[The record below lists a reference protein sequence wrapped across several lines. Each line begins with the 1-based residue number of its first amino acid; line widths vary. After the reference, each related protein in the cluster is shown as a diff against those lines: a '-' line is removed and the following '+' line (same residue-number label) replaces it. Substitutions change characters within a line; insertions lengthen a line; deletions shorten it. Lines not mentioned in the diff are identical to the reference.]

1 MFHWIPLMVIGGM
14 TTALMEKSLSK
25 FFSPDS
31 IAIIGASHEPGK
43 VGYEIISN
51 LIKEKYKGE
60 IFLINPKAGKILG
73 KKVFKNILEIKK
85 KIDLAIIIVQAKIC
99 PEILEEVGKKKIKY
113 AIIISA
119 GFKET
124 GKQGME
130 LENEIKKI
138 AKKYQISLLGPNCLG
153 LINPYQNLNASFG
166 PKLPQKG
173 NIFFISQSGAIL
185 CGFLD
190 LASQNNLGFNKIIS
204 LGNKADLSEND
215 FLEFALKDP
224 QIKVILIYLES
235 FVDGKK
241 TIDILKKYSQKPII
255 LLKSGISEKGKKVAS
270 LHTGSL
276 ASSNEAFEAFIKK
289 TNIVRANSLKDLFDF
304 AKGFSFQNFP
314 KQKGIAIL
322 TNAGGLGVLG
332 TDALSNIKYQ
342 IPNTKLELAELSKE
356 TKDFL
361 RKNLPLACSV
371 ENPIDII
378 GDANT
383 ERYKISLE
391 ALLKDKNISAVLI
404 FLTPQKM
411 TDSEKIAEAIVLL
424 FKKYKKPILTCFF
437 GQGKVEKAIKILEQN
452 KIPNFDS
459 PEKTVEVIQ
468 KMQSFAFL
476 LNKKSEKNFFD
487 NRFPLQQVDKYF
499 EKNINGQKNLEP
511 EKVAEILKIL
521 KISCP
526 KFKIAFSEEEVIKKA
541 QELSYPLVIKTAYSK
556 ILHKTDV
563 NGVKLNL
570 KNEQEVKKAYRE
582 IVESIKNIAKEKNNK
597 EVEKVI
603 IQEMI
608 RDGQDVIIGMK
619 RDEQFGPLIMFGLG
633 GIFVEVLKDVSFGIA
648 PLNRSEAEELIF
660 STKGYKI
667 LKGIRGEK
675 EKDINSLVEIILKIS
690 QLSLC
695 FPQIKEI
702 DLNPIKV
709 FDKGYSVLD
718 FKFILS

>member
-1 MFHWIPLMVIGGM
+1 MQKF
-14 TTALMEKSLSK
+14 LSK
-25 FFSPDS
+25 FFSPNS
-31 IAIIGASHEPGK
+31 IAIIGASHESGK
-43 VGYEIISN
+43 VGYEIIAN
-51 LIKEKYKGE
+51 LIDGKYKGK

-73 KKVFKNILEIKK
+73 KKVFKNIFEIKE
-85 KIDLAIIIVQAKIC
+85 KIDLAIIIVPAKIC
-99 PEILEEVGKKKIKY
+99 PKILEEVGKRKIKY

-119 GFKET
+119 GFKEA
-124 GKQGME
+124 GKEGMK

-138 AKKYQISLLGPNCLG
+138 IEKYKISLLGPNCLG

-166 PKLPQKG
+166 PKLSQKG

-190 LASQNNLGFNKIIS
+190 LARQNNLGFSKIIS
-204 LGNKADLSEND
+204 LGNKTNLSEND

-224 QIKVILIYLES
+224 KTKVISMYLES
-235 FVDGKK
+235 FADGKK
-241 TIDILKKYSQKPII
+241 TIEILKKNSKKPII
-255 LLKSGISEKGKKVAS
+255 FLKGGQSEKGQMAVS

-276 ASSNEAFEAFIKK
+276 AGSNETMEAFIKK
-289 TNIVRANSLKDLFDF
+289 TNIIKANSLKDLFDLT
-304 AKGFSFQNFP
+304 KGFSFQNFP
-314 KQKGIAIL
+314 QQKNGIVIL

-332 TDALSNIKYQ
+332 IDALSNIGHQ
-342 IPNTKLELAELSKE
+342 ISNTKLKLAKLKKE
-356 TKDFL
+356 TKNFL
-361 RKNLPLACSV
+361 RKNLPLNCSL

-378 GDANT
+378 GDAT
-383 ERYKISLE
+383 TDRYKISLE
-391 ALLKDKNISAVLI
+391 AILKDKNVSIVLV

-411 TDSEKIAEAIVLL
+411 TEPEKVAEIIVSS

-437 GQGKVEKAIKILEQN
+437 GQEKIEKAIKILEKN

-459 PEKTVEVIQ
+459 PEKVIEVIQ

-476 LNKKSEKNFFD
+476 NFNSANNKILTDKMINEIS
-487 NRFPLQQVDKYF
+487 KYF
-499 EKNINGQKNLEP
+499 NDNINNQKNLEP
-511 EKVAEILKIL
+511 EKVAKILKIL
-521 KISCP
+521 NISCP
-526 KFKIAFSEEEVIKKA
+526 KFKIAFSKQEAIKKA
-541 QELSYPLVIKTAYSK
+541 KELSYSLAMKTACSE

-563 NGVKLNL
+563 NGIKLNL
-570 KNEQEVKKAYRE
+570 KNEQEVKKAYEE
-582 IVESIKNIAKEKNNK
+582 IIKNIKNITKQKNNK
-597 EVEKVI
+597 NAEKVI

-608 RDGQDVIIGMK
+608 QSGQNIIIGMK

-648 PLNRSEAEELIF
+648 PLSLNEAKEMIF

-675 EKDINSLVEIILKIS
+675 EKDINSIIEILLKIS
-690 QLSLC
+690 ELSLL

-709 FDKGYSVLD
+709 FEKGYSVID
-718 FKFILS
+718 FKIILS

>member
-1 MFHWIPLMVIGGM
+1 MQKF
-14 TTALMEKSLSK
+14 LSK
-25 FFSPDS
+25 FFSPNS
-31 IAIIGASHEPGK
+31 IAIIGASHESGK
-43 VGYEIISN
+43 VGYEIIAN
-51 LIKEKYKGE
+51 LIDGKYKGK

-73 KKVFKNILEIKK
+73 KKVFKNIFEIKE
-85 KIDLAIIIVQAKIC
+85 KIDLAIIIVPAKIC
-99 PEILEEVGKKKIKY
+99 PKILEEVGKRKIKY

-119 GFKET
+119 GFKEA
-124 GKQGME
+124 GKEGMK

-138 AKKYQISLLGPNCLG
+138 LEKYKISLLGPNCLG

-166 PKLPQKG
+166 PKLSQKG

-190 LASQNNLGFNKIIS
+190 LARQNNLGFSKIIS
-204 LGNKADLSEND
+204 LGNKTNLSEND

-224 QIKVILIYLES
+224 KTKVISMYLES
-235 FVDGKK
+235 FADGKK
-241 TIDILKKYSQKPII
+241 TIEILKKNSKKPII
-255 LLKSGISEKGKKVAS
+255 FLKGGQSEKGQMAVS

-276 ASSNEAFEAFIKK
+276 AGSNETMEAFIKK
-289 TNIVRANSLKDLFDF
+289 TNIIKANSLKDLFDLT
-304 AKGFSFQNFP
+304 KGFSFQNFP
-314 KQKGIAIL
+314 QQKNGIVIL

-332 TDALSNIKYQ
+332 IDALSNIGHQ
-342 IPNTKLELAELSKE
+342 ISNTKLKLAKLKKE
-356 TKDFL
+356 TKNFL
-361 RKNLPLACSV
+361 RKNLPLNCSL

-378 GDANT
+378 GDAT
-383 ERYKISLE
+383 TDRYKISLE
-391 ALLKDKNISAVLI
+391 AILKDKNVSIVLV

-411 TDSEKIAEAIVLL
+411 TEPEKVAEIIVSS

-437 GQGKVEKAIKILEQN
+437 GQEKIEKAIKILEKN

-459 PEKTVEVIQ
+459 PEKVIEVIQ

-476 LNKKSEKNFFD
+476 NFNSANNKILTDKMINEIS
-487 NRFPLQQVDKYF
+487 KYF
-499 EKNINGQKNLEP
+499 NDNINNQKNLEP
-511 EKVAEILKIL
+511 EKVAKILKIL
-521 KISCP
+521 NISCP
-526 KFKIAFSEEEVIKKA
+526 KFKIAFSKQEAIKKA
-541 QELSYPLVIKTAYSK
+541 KELSYSLAMKTACSE

-563 NGVKLNL
+563 NGIKLNL
-570 KNEQEVKKAYRE
+570 KNEQEVKKAYEE
-582 IVESIKNIAKEKNNK
+582 IIKNIKNITKQKNNK
-597 EVEKVI
+597 NAEKVI

-608 RDGQDVIIGMK
+608 QSGQNIIIGMK

-648 PLNRSEAEELIF
+648 PLSLNEAKEMIF

-675 EKDINSLVEIILKIS
+675 EKDINSIIEILLKIS
-690 QLSLC
+690 ELSLL

-709 FDKGYSVLD
+709 FEKGYSVID
-718 FKFILS
+718 FKIILS